1 MFFALGFLKNKHLVF
16 AAHRFLQH
24 YQKTST
30 LFLQRIDFCSIIK
43 SQAPCFCRTKI
54 FAAFSA
60 SITLYKSSDFLAE
73 IHNFLLSSLNIC
85 WYTVGWFQGIEIQI
99 SCLLLLA
106 FNSLIVIWNH
116 NFCLAFLN
124 LLIYSWLILGE
135 NSEICDF
142 L

>member
-1 MFFALGFLKNKHLVF
+1 MLFFALGFLKNKHLVCRANIFAALSKNKHIVF

-24 YQKTST
+24 YQKSST
-30 LFLQRIDFCSIIK
+30 L
-43 SQAPCFCRTKI
+43 FCRTKI

-124 LLIYSWLILGE
+124 LLIYSWLILE
-135 NSEICDF
+135 EEICDF